1 MSNRNRNPK
10 MSPVLLSQVKHIRT
24 RYVDRYEAYY
34 VLTLKVNIE
43 VSTINAFFFVSK
55 PLS

>member
-1 MSNRNRNPK
+1 MSSRNRNPG
-10 MSPVLLSQVKHIRT
+10 MSAVLLSQVEHIRT

-43 VSTINAFFFVSK
+43 VSIINILFFDKS
-55 PLS
+55 LS